1 MTSQSQSKKLTPN
14 WTRKRKTAK
23 RIKTKKKLK
32 FSLIRLNNLS
42 KYKQSKIQM
51 KNYLLTKNQICR
63 RGTDL

>member
-32 FSLIRLNNLS
+32 LSSIRLNNPS

-51 KNYLLTKNQICR
+51 KN
-63 RGTDL
+63 